1 MVPSRVILF
10 NVVSRAIPTATV
22 ARLPVYLRSLVELPA
37 SQETCSSDQLAA
49 IAGVNSAQVRKDL
62 SHFGSLGTRGVGYNV
77 AELRSLL
84 REALGLTRE
93 YPVVLI
99 GAGNLG
105 SALANYPGFEA
116 WGFEMVAVFD
126 TEPDKV
132 GQSVGDLT
140 IQHLSDLEKV
150 VADRGVSIGIIAT
163 PANAAQDV
171 ADRITRSGIRSIL
184 NFAPSVLQVPD
195 GVSVRRVDLSTELQ
209 ILTFHLSS
217 QADEPVAG

>member
-1 MVPSRVILF
+1 M
-10 NVVSRAIPTATV
+10 VSRAIPTATV
-22 ARLPVYLRSLVELPA
+22 ARLPVYLRSLVDLPA

-93 YPVVLI
+93 YSVALI

-105 SALANYPGFEA
+105 SALANYPGFDA
-116 WGFEMVAVFD
+116 WGFEIVAVVD
-126 TEPDKV
+126 TEDEKIGHAV
-132 GQSVGDLT
+132 GEMTVE
-140 IQHLSDLEKV
+140 HLRDLEAV
-150 VADRGVSIGIIAT
+150 VAERGVSIAIIAT
-163 PANAAQDV
+163 PAGAAQDV
-171 ADRITRSGIRSIL
+171 ADRITRSGVRSIL
-184 NFAPSVLQVPD
+184 NFAPAVLQVPD

-209 ILTFHLSS
+209 ILTFHLSA
-217 QADEPVAG
+217 QAEEPSSD

>member
-1 MVPSRVILF
+1 M
-10 NVVSRAIPTATV
+10 
-22 ARLPVYLRSLVELPA
+22 ELPA
-37 SQETCSSDQLAA
+37 TQETCSSDQLAA

-77 AELRSLL
+77 GELRSLL

-93 YPVVLI
+93 YSVVLI

-126 TEPDKV
+126 TEQDKV
-132 GQSVGDLT
+132 GQIVGDLT

-150 VADRGVSIGIIAT
+150 VADREVSIGIIAT
-163 PANAAQDV
+163 PAGAAQDV

-217 QADEPVAG
+217 RADESAAG

>member
-1 MVPSRVILF
+1 
-10 NVVSRAIPTATV
+10 
-22 ARLPVYLRSLVELPA
+22 
-37 SQETCSSDQLAA
+37 
-49 IAGVNSAQVRKDL
+49 VRKDL

-93 YPVVLI
+93 YSVVLI

-126 TEPDKV
+126 AEPDKV
-132 GQSVGDLT
+132 GQVVGDLT
-140 IQHLSDLEKV
+140 IQHLRDLEKV
-150 VADRGVSIGIIAT
+150 VADRGVSIAIIAT
-163 PANAAQDV
+163 PATAAQDV

-217 QADEPVAG
+217 QTDESAAG